1 MKVLLL
7 VGLLAVLAGCDGSTS
22 EHPPGY
28 GVTPIPRHDT
38 IEHSHAPQ
46 KVK

>member
-1 MKVLLL
+1 MRFAL
-7 VGLLAVLAGCDGSTS
+7 VVSLFVALAGCTEGAS

-38 IEHSHAPQ
+38 IEHSHAPR

>member
-1 MKVLLL
+1 MRAALL
-7 VGLLAVLAGCDGSTS
+7 VILFAMLAGCTGGKG
-22 EHPPGY
+22 EYPPGY